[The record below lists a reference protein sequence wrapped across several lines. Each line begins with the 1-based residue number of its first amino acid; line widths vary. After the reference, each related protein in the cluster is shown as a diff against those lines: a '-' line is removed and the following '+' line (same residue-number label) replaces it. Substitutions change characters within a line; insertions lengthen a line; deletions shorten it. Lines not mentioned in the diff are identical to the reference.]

1 MSFSDRVLTWF
12 DQHGRKDLPWQQ
24 DITPYR
30 VWISEIM
37 LQQTQVKTVIP
48 YYQRFMQSFP
58 NVEVLANA
66 AQDEVLHHWSG
77 LGYYNRAKN
86 LHKTAQI
93 IQQQF
98 QGEFPQT
105 VAELNQLPG
114 IGRST
119 AGAIAAIAMGQ
130 HAAIL
135 DGNVKR
141 VLARCFAV
149 EGWPGQAKPLQQLW
163 QLAEQYTPKHRTA
176 DYTQAMMD
184 LGAMVCTRSKPDC
197 QHCPLQN
204 QCLALQQH
212 RIAELP
218 GKKPKKVLPI
228 KQTHWLAVQHHNEVM
243 LYKRP
248 ATGIW
253 PSLYGLPE
261 FAEQDELHSFLAQHF
276 TANSQPLKTLEGFRH
291 SFSHYHLAIK
301 ASRILLDSKPLAV
314 MEGEQ
319 VLWYNMQQPQDVG
332 LAAPLKRILKQL
344 AKSTL

>member
-1 MSFSDRVLTWF
+1 MKFSQQVLQWF

-24 DITPYR
+24 EITPYR

-58 NVEVLANA
+58 DIKSLAETPL
-66 AQDEVLHHWSG
+66 DDVLHHWSG

-98 QGEFPQT
+98 QGEFPHT
-105 VAELNQLPG
+105 VESLSQLPG

-119 AGAIAAIAMGQ
+119 AGAIAAIAMQQ

-141 VLARCFAV
+141 VLARCFAI
-149 EGWPGQAKPLQQLW
+149 EGWPGRAATLKQLW
-163 QLAEQYTPKHRTA
+163 QVAEEHTPQKRTA

-197 QHCPLQN
+197 PNCPLQAR
-204 QCLALQQH
+204 CLAFKQQ

-218 GKKPKKVLPI
+218 GKKPKKSLPI
-228 KQTHWLAVQHHNEVM
+228 KQTRWLVLQHQDEIL

-248 ATGIW
+248 PTGIW

-261 FAEQDELHSFLAQHF
+261 FVDEQDLRAFM
-276 TANSQPLKTLEGFRH
+276 LKQSALTTQATTMLDEFRH
-291 SFSHYHLAIK
+291 TFSHYHLDIH
-301 ASRILLDSKPLAV
+301 ASHIALEQKPLSV
-314 MEGEQ
+314 MEDEQ
-319 VLWYNMQQPQDVG
+319 ILWYNMRQPQDVG
-332 LAAPLKRILKQL
+332 LAAPLKRIINKLIIG
-344 AKSTL
+344 